1 MKLKQALLHNTGW
14 KMIAML
20 FTLLNNILIVRIL
33 GVETSAVFFYAF
45 AIFILLS
52 TVLKLGLENGIVYFL
67 SKNPEQTKSVTFFLS
82 IVFII
87 QTIIALII
95 LKYFISET
103 LGFNIFWVVVFI
115 VCNILLYYINAFYQ
129 VKKMFISL
137 NICSCAIVIL
147 QTVMLTILY
156 VTPVNFLIKFGF
168 ANTAKD
174 KIMVISGAAILLQM
188 VLLIIFFYLA
198 NKNDFKQP
206 FSNNGLFK
214 KLFSYSFLNFIITVL
229 FFLVLRADFYFVG
242 KYCNKISLSNY
253 LQSAK
258 IGQMLLIFPGLIAGV
273 IFPYTINEPQILAG
287 KVAYLCR
294 FLTFIYLLIYVVF
307 LLTGNFVF
315 TWLLGPDFKLMYEIF
330 AVSFFGI
337 YCLSINLL
345 FISYFEGI
353 NKLKIILLSL
363 AVTFMM
369 LIFLNF
375 LFIPGYGYMAAAY
388 VFSMSNFL
396 GLLILFKKFRSTTEI
411 LITDILFIKKSDW
424 SKLTFKNTL

>member
-20 FTLLNNILIVRIL
+20 FTFLNNILIVRIL
-33 GVETSAVFFYAF
+33 GIESSAVFFYAF
-45 AIFILLS
+45 SIFILLS
-52 TVLKLGLENGIVYFL
+52 TILKFGLENGIVYFL
-67 SKNPEQTKSVTFFLS
+67 SKNPKQTKSVTFFLL

-87 QTIIALII
+87 QTIIAFLI

-103 LGFNIFWVVVFI
+103 LGFNILWVVVFV

-147 QTVMLTILY
+147 QTVMLSILY
-156 VTPVNFLIKFGF
+156 VAPVNFLIKFGF

-174 KIMVISGAAILLQM
+174 TMIVISGSAILLQM
-188 VLLIIFFYLA
+188 VLLIIFFYVS
-198 NKNDFKQP
+198 NKKDFKQP
-206 FSNNGLFK
+206 FSNKGLFK
-214 KLFSYSFLNFIITVL
+214 KLLSYSFLNFIITVL
-229 FFLVLRADFYFVG
+229 FFLVLRADLYFVG

-273 IFPYTINEPQILAG
+273 IFPYTINDPQILAG

-294 FLTFIYLLIYVVF
+294 FLTFIYLLLYIVF
-307 LLTGNFVF
+307 LLTGSFVF

-337 YCLSINLL
+337 YCLSLNLL

-353 NKLKIILLSL
+353 NKLTIILFSL
-363 AVTFMM
+363 AVTFIM

-375 LFIPGYGYMAAAY
+375 LFIPGYGYMAGAF
-388 VFSMSNFL
+388 VFSLSNFF
-396 GLLILFKKFRSTTEI
+396 GLLILFKKFQSTTDI
-411 LITDILFIKKSDW
+411 LITDILFIRKKDW
-424 SKLTFKNTL
+424 SKLTF

>member
-20 FTLLNNILIVRIL
+20 FTFLNNILIVRIL
-33 GVETSAVFFYAF
+33 GIELSAVFFYAF
-45 AIFILLS
+45 SIFILLS
-52 TVLKLGLENGIVYFL
+52 TILKFGLENGIVYFL
-67 SKNPEQTKSVTFFLS
+67 SKNPKQTKSVTFFLL

-87 QTIIALII
+87 QTIIAFLI

-103 LGFNIFWVVVFI
+103 LGFNILWVVVFV

-147 QTVMLTILY
+147 QTVLLSILY
-156 VTPVNFLIKFGF
+156 LIPENFLVKFGF
-168 ANTAKD
+168 ANTAID
-174 KIMVISGAAILLQM
+174 TMIMISGAVILLQM
-188 VLLIIFFYLA
+188 LLLIIFFYYT

-206 FSNNGLFK
+206 FSNEGLFK
-214 KLFSYSFLNFIITVL
+214 KIFRYSFLNFIITVL
-229 FFLVLRADFYFVG
+229 FFLVLRADLYFVE

-273 IFPYTINEPQILAG
+273 IFPYTINEPQMLAG

-294 FLTFIYLLIYVVF
+294 TLTFLYVIIYTVF
-307 LLTGNFVF
+307 LLTGRFVF
-315 TWLLGPDFKLMYEIF
+315 TWLLGPDFNLMYEIF
-330 AVSFFGI
+330 VVNFFGVYFI
-337 YCLSINLL
+337 SISLL

-353 NKLKIILLSL
+353 NKQIIIIWTFLLMLILIIASNYLLVPIFGYFAAAGIFSFANLLGTIIL
-363 AVTFMM
+363 F
-369 LIFLNF
+369 N
-375 LFIPGYGYMAAAY
+375 
-388 VFSMSNFL
+388 
-396 GLLILFKKFRSTTEI
+396 
-411 LITDILFIKKSDW
+411 
-424 SKLTFKNTL
+424 TFKTVTGLSFSKVFLINKKDINLRIGI

>member
-33 GVETSAVFFYAF
+33 GVEASAVFFYAF

-52 TVLKLGLENGIVYFL
+52 TVLKLGLENGIIYFL
-67 SKNPEQTKSVTFFLS
+67 SKNPEQTKSVTFFLL

-103 LGFNIFWVVVFI
+103 LGFNIFWVVVFV
-115 VCNILLYYINAFYQ
+115 VCNILLYYINSFYQ

-147 QTVMLTILY
+147 QTVMLSILY
-156 VTPVNFLIKFGF
+156 VAPVNFLIKFGF

-174 KIMVISGAAILLQM
+174 TMIVISGSAILLQM
-188 VLLIIFFYLA
+188 VLLIIFFYVS
-198 NKNDFKQP
+198 NKKDFKQP
-206 FSNNGLFK
+206 FSNKGLFK
-214 KLFSYSFLNFIITVL
+214 KLLSYSFLNFIITVL
-229 FFLVLRADFYFVG
+229 FFLVLRADLYFVG

-273 IFPYTINEPQILAG
+273 IFPYTINDPQILAG

-294 FLTFIYLLIYVVF
+294 FLTFIYLLLYIVF
-307 LLTGNFVF
+307 LLTGSFVF

-337 YCLSINLL
+337 YCLSLNLL

-353 NKLKIILLSL
+353 NKLTIILLSL
-363 AVTFMM
+363 AITFMM

-375 LFIPGYGYMAAAY
+375 LFIPGYGYMAGAF
-388 VFSMSNFL
+388 VFSLSNFF
-396 GLLILFKKFRSTTEI
+396 GLLILFKKFQSTTDI
-411 LITDILFIKKSDW
+411 LITDILFIRKKDW
-424 SKLTFKNTL
+424 SKLTF

>member
-33 GVETSAVFFYAF
+33 GVEASAVFFYAF

-52 TVLKLGLENGIVYFL
+52 TVLKLGLENGIIYFL
-67 SKNPEQTKSVTFFLS
+67 SKNPEQTKSVTFFLL

-103 LGFNIFWVVVFI
+103 LGFNIFWVVVFV
-115 VCNILLYYINAFYQ
+115 VCNILLYYINSFYQ

-147 QTVMLTILY
+147 QTVMLSILY
-156 VTPVNFLIKFGF
+156 VAPVNFLIKFGF

-174 KIMVISGAAILLQM
+174 TMIVISGSAILLQM
-188 VLLIIFFYLA
+188 VLLIIFFYVS
-198 NKNDFKQP
+198 NKKDFKQP
-206 FSNNGLFK
+206 FSNKGLFK
-214 KLFSYSFLNFIITVL
+214 KLLSYSFLNFIITVL
-229 FFLVLRADFYFVG
+229 FFLVLRADLYFVG

-273 IFPYTINEPQILAG
+273 IFPYTINDPQILAG

-294 FLTFIYLLIYVVF
+294 FLTFIYLLLYIVF
-307 LLTGNFVF
+307 LLTGSFVF

-337 YCLSINLL
+337 YCLSLNLL

-353 NKLKIILLSL
+353 NKLTIILFSL
-363 AVTFMM
+363 AVTFIM

-375 LFIPGYGYMAAAY
+375 LFIPGYGYMAGAF
-388 VFSMSNFL
+388 VFSLSNFF
-396 GLLILFKKFRSTTEI
+396 GLLILFKKFQSTTDI
-411 LITDILFIKKSDW
+411 LITDILFIRKKDW
-424 SKLTFKNTL
+424 SKLTF

>member
-375 LFIPGYGYMAAAY
+375 LFIPSYGYMAAAY

>member
-33 GVETSAVFFYAF
+33 GVEASAVFFYAF

-52 TVLKLGLENGIVYFL
+52 TVLKLGLENGIIYFL

-103 LGFNIFWVVVFI
+103 LGFNIFWVVVFV
-115 VCNILLYYINAFYQ
+115 VCNILLYYINSFYQ

-147 QTVMLTILY
+147 QTVMLSILY
-156 VTPVNFLIKFGF
+156 VAPVNFLIKFGF

-174 KIMVISGAAILLQM
+174 TMIVISGSAILLQM
-188 VLLIIFFYLA
+188 VLLIIFFYVS
-198 NKNDFKQP
+198 NKKDFKQP
-206 FSNNGLFK
+206 FSNKGLFK
-214 KLFSYSFLNFIITVL
+214 KLLSYSFLNFIITVL
-229 FFLVLRADFYFVG
+229 FFLVLRADLYFVG

-273 IFPYTINEPQILAG
+273 IFPYTINDPQILAG

-294 FLTFIYLLIYVVF
+294 FLTFIYLLLYIVF
-307 LLTGNFVF
+307 LLTGSFVF

-337 YCLSINLL
+337 YCLSLNLL

-353 NKLKIILLSL
+353 NKLTIILLSL
-363 AVTFMM
+363 AITFMM

-375 LFIPGYGYMAAAY
+375 LFIPGYGYMAGAF
-388 VFSMSNFL
+388 VFSLSNFF
-396 GLLILFKKFRSTTEI
+396 GLLILFKKFQSTTDI
-411 LITDILFIKKSDW
+411 LITDILFIRKKDW
-424 SKLTFKNTL
+424 SKLTF